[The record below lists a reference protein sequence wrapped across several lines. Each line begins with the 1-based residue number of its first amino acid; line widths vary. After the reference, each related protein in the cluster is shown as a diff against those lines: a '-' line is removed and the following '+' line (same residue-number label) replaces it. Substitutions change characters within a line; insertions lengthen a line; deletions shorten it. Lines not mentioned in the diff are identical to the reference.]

1 MNISIACVVIEC
13 LCGNRPSMQKSTLVL
28 LVLLYSACMVIDE
41 HAETNI
47 IIACV
52 VIECLCGY
60 RLSMQKLTLVLL
72 V

>member
-1 MNISIACVVIEC
+1 
-13 LCGNRPSMQKSTLVL
+13 
-28 LVLLYSACMVIDE
+28 MVIDE